1 MITVFR
7 KIRHY
12 RNIILLLQNQMSSG
26 HLVEIAACG
35 NPKIQKYDKVF

>member
-1 MITVFR
+1 MIKFFR

-12 RNIILLLQNQMSSG
+12 RNMILLLQNQMSGG

-35 NPKIQKYDKVF
+35 NPKIQKI